1 MLSIPSLT
9 LVPGGLGEVHDEPP
23 LAQFLGNSSQ
33 GVGNEV
39 GKWRGGEGASCVSCR
54 ALGIQVRLDD
64 HWESQRGAEV
74 AGRTRAVAATVAH
87 PEPPGEALEQV
98 AHEGL
103 VGVGSQEGGSPGCG
117 CGGEVVSSA
126 RVWAWAW

>member
-1 MLSIPSLT
+1 M
-9 LVPGGLGEVHDEPP
+9 HDEPP
-23 LAQFLGNSSQ
+23 LARFLGNSSQ
-33 GVGNEV
+33 GVDNEV

-54 ALGIQVRLDD
+54 ALGIQVGLDD
-64 HWESQRGAEV
+64 HWASQRGAEV

-103 VGVGSQEGGSPGCG
+103 VGVGTQEGGQPAVAHRGVG
-117 CGGEVVSSA
+117 VWGGGVRCQSVD
-126 RVWAWAW
+126 VGMVG